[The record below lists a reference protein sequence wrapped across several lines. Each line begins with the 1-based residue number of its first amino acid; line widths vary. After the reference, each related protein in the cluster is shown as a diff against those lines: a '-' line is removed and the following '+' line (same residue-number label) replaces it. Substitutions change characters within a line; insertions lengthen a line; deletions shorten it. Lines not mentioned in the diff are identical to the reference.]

1 MVTVLRKS
9 KIQSKGILVCKIC
22 AAYKYNLYI
31 YSKFVFVFIPIYN
44 SLFNLQSNFERFKIH
59 R

>member
-31 YSKFVFVFIPIYN
+31 YSKFVFVFIPI
-44 SLFNLQSNFERFKIH
+44 LKFV
-59 R
+59 